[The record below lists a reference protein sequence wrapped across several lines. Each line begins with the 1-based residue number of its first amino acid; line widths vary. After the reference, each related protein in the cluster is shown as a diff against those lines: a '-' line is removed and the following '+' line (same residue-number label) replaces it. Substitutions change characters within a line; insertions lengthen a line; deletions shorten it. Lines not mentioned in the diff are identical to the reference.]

1 MMKRFGILLLTFLF
15 ANQVKATTFDL
26 LKSDQYTIED
36 GLPQSVVET
45 IYQDKEGF
53 LWIATQDGISR
64 FDGYDF
70 ENFFSNPFDSTSIL
84 SNYVIGISNWGK
96 DSTCFTTAIGVSIFD
111 PISQNFINYPISLE
125 NKSVEKINTS
135 VII

>member
-1 MMKRFGILLLTFLF
+1 MIVNANAAFDIEARTAILQDFLSGEILYEKEPDKSIYP
-15 ANQVKATTFDL
+15 ASMTKIMTAIVAFDL

-70 ENFFSNPFDSTSIL
+70 ENFFSNPLTTTS
-84 SNYVIGISNWGK
+84 
-96 DSTCFTTAIGVSIFD
+96 
-111 PISQNFINYPISLE
+111 
-125 NKSVEKINTS
+125 
-135 VII
+135 